1 LIDTGASRPWF
12 EDMSAAQS
20 PAEAA
25 VAPLHLALDCA
36 PVPSFYG
43 ELVQF
48 GQVIPWR

>member
-1 LIDTGASRPWF
+1 
-12 EDMSAAQS
+12 MSAAQS

-25 VAPLHLALDCA
+25 VAPLHLALDRA